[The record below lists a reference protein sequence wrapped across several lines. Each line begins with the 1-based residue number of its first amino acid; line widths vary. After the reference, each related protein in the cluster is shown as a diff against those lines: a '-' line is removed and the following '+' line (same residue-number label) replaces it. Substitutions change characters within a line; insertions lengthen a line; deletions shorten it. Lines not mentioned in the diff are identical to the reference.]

1 MLTVDILSDMAKT
14 YPYTFKPLSLLKE
27 FLKFHNIF
35 VQEEF
40 TLIQV
45 W

>member
-27 FLKFHNIF
+27 FLKFQKNLF
-35 VQEEF
+35 KRN
-40 TLIQV
+40 LL
-45 W
+45 